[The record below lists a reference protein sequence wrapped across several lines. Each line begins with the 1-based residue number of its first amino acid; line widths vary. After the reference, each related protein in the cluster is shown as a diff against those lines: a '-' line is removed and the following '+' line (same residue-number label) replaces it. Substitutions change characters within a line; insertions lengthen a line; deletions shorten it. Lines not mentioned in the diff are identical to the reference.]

1 MAKRVRPLAD
11 LPSRPGA
18 SGSEVAVSSL
28 SPAQTAEYVASL
40 TGQLADLARN
50 TGLDTLAH
58 LLEMARFEA
67 AAHIPSKPRRESDRV
82 PSR

>member
-1 MAKRVRPLAD
+1 MTKRVRPPTD
-11 LPSRPGA
+11 LPLGPGA
-18 SGSEVAVSSL
+18 SGSEVAGSSL

-40 TGQLADLARN
+40 AGQLAELARK

-67 AAHIPSKPRRESDRV
+67 AAHMATKSSKTG
-82 PSR
+82 